1 MKIRERCYDC
11 LVGLAR
17 QVVSLSGGNG
27 AVLEGS
33 QRIIDALYTP
43 DKSPPEIANQFLR
56 HIRETTGV
64 TDPFAEMKAQ
74 EFERARLAAEG
85 FRKLFP
91 PSLEGVL
98 KFAALG
104 NSLDF
109 FADTGYDVNNFR
121 FVADLAAIE
130 EDLSRSSG
138 DALILAD
145 NVGEFFFDLSLI
157 RLLEDRGKRV
167 YYAVKERAVQND
179 LSMPDVEE
187 WGLRSLFGNI
197 VSTGTDEVGM
207 RSEQFQGLVRD
218 LWEGSALVIAKGM
231 GNYETISEFDGGRR
245 LIHILKVKCEPVAE
259 ALGRKH
265 GEHTA
270 FIGGDHGS

>member
-1 MKIRERCYDC
+1 MKIREHCYDC

-27 AVLEGS
+27 AVL
-33 QRIIDALYTP
+33 QNCRRIIDDLYAT
-43 DKSPPEIANQFLR
+43 DRSPPEVANRFLR

-64 TDPFAEMKAQ
+64 TDPFAVMKAQ
-74 EFERARLAAEG
+74 EFERARLTAER
-85 FRKLFP
+85 FRGLFP
-91 PSLEGVL
+91 SSLEGVL
-98 KFAALG
+98 KFTALG

-109 FADTGYDVNNFR
+109 FVDTGYDVNNFR

-130 EDLSRSSG
+130 EEVDRSNTNV
-138 DALILAD
+138 LVLAD

-167 YYAVKERAVQND
+167 YYAVKERPVQND
-179 LSMPDVEE
+179 LSMPDVEQ
-187 WGLRSLFGNI
+187 WNLRSLFGNI

-207 RSEQFQGLVRD
+207 RREQLQGLVRD
-218 LWEGSALVIAKGM
+218 LWESDALVIAKGM

-245 LIHILKVKCEPVAE
+245 LVHILKVKCESVAE
-259 ALGRKH
+259 ALGRKV

-270 FIGGDHGS
+270 FIGGDYGS

>member
-33 QRIIDALYTP
+33 QRIIDALYAP

-64 TDPFAEMKAQ
+64 TDPFAATKAQ
-74 EFERARLAAEG
+74 EFERARPAAER
-85 FRKLFP
+85 FRTLFP
-91 PSLEGVL
+91 SSLEGVL

-109 FADTGYDVNNFR
+109 FADTGYDVDNFR
-121 FVADLAAIE
+121 FVADLGAIE
-130 EDLSRSSG
+130 AEVNRSNG
-138 DALILAD
+138 NALILAD

-167 YYAVKERAVQND
+167 YYAVKERPVQND
-179 LSMPDVEE
+179 LSMADVEQ
-187 WGLRSLFGNI
+187 WNLRSLFGNI

-207 RSEQFQGLVRD
+207 RSEQLQGLVRD
-218 LWEGSALVIAKGM
+218 LWKSDALVIAKGM

-245 LIHILKVKCEPVAE
+245 LVHIVKVKCASVAE
-259 ALGRKH
+259 ALGRKV